1 VAETAGRP
9 TFHLTPLAW
18 WEAADPARPLG
29 APSLE
34 TEGFIHC
41 TDGAAAMVETAN
53 RHYRFVPGDFVIL
66 TIDLER
72 ISSPW
77 SVEDPG
83 RIYPHIFG
91 PIDREAISAV
101 VAAPRDADGTFLPF
115 EA

>member
-1 VAETAGRP
+1 MADGPARP
-9 TFHLTPLAW
+9 TFHLTPRAW
-18 WEAADPARPLG
+18 WNAAERDEPLR

-53 RHYRFVPGDFVIL
+53 RHYRDVAGEFVVL
-66 TIDLER
+66 TVDLAR
-72 ISSPW
+72 VSSPW

-83 RIYPHIFG
+83 RIYPHVFG
-91 PIDREAISAV
+91 PIDGAAIIRV
-101 VAAPRDADGTFLPF
+101 VPAARLPDGTFLPF